1 MEYSVDLLIFA
12 AHPDDAEI
20 GMGGT
25 IAKQVALGQKV
36 AICDLTLAECSSNG
50 TPEERQL
57 EAQRASAVLGIHARY
72 NLGFP
77 DRGIEPGNQEQ
88 LLEIVKLIRQLRP
101 RVVFAPHV
109 VDRHPDHV
117 ATSHLVKEAVFNAKL
132 RNWNGEIESPAC
144 QVDRLIY
151 YFINDVHKPDFI
163 VDISE
168 YQVQK
173 MDGLRAYESQF
184 TAPSKANDFVET
196 PLNQA
201 YLERVVSRDFLLGQ
215 ANQVGYAEGFVS
227 AQPLVV
233 ERL

>member
-1 MEYSVDLLIFA
+1 MEHGVDLLVFA

-25 IAKQVALGQKV
+25 LAKQVALGQRV
-36 AICDLTLAECSSNG
+36 ILCDLTRAECSSNG
-50 TPEERQL
+50 TPEERQV
-57 EAQRASAVLGIHARY
+57 EADKASAILGIHGRY
-72 NLGFP
+72 NLGIA
-77 DRGIEPGNQEQ
+77 DRGIEPGNPEQ
-88 LLEIVKLIRQLRP
+88 VLTIVELIRQLRP
-101 RVVFAPHV
+101 RVVFAPHW

-117 ATSHLVKEAVFNAKL
+117 ACSQLIKEAVFNAKL
-132 RNWNGEIESPAC
+132 RNWHGNMAHAAW
-144 QVDRLIY
+144 QVDQLIH

-163 VDISE
+163 VDITA
-168 YQVQK
+168 YQNTK
-173 MDGLRAYESQF
+173 MESLRAYESQF
-184 TAPSKANDFVET
+184 TVPTAANDFIQT

-215 ANQVGYAEGFVS
+215 ANRIGYAEGFVS

>member
-1 MEYSVDLLIFA
+1 MEHGVDLLIFA

-36 AICDLTLAECSSNG
+36 VICDLTRAECSSNG
-50 TPEERQL
+50 TPEERQR
-57 EAQRASAVLGIHARY
+57 EAEHASAVLGTFSRY

-88 LLEIVKLIRQLRP
+88 LVAIVKLIRTLRP
-101 RVVFAPHV
+101 RVVFAPHW

-117 ATSHLVKEAVFNAKL
+117 ACSQLVKEAVFNAKL
-132 RNWNGEIESPAC
+132 RNWHGEIEA
-144 QVDRLIY
+144 QAWAVDRLVY

-184 TAPSKANDFVET
+184 TAPSTANDFVVT

-201 YLERVVSRDFLLGQ
+201 YLERVMSRDFLLGQ